1 MPKEKIIIT
10 YGTFDILHYG
20 HIRLLK
26 RAKKLGDKLYVGL
39 STDIF
44 CITQKNKHPFY
55 GYDFRKEMLEALR
68 YVDKVFPEDT
78 WEQKI
83 DDIKKYHADIV
94 VMGSDWAGSN
104 RFEFLRDYCTLKY
117 LSRTPDIS
125 TTEIKESLG
134 SYSNKVNK

>member
-1 MPKEKIIIT
+1 MSKEKIVIT

-20 HIRLLK
+20 HIRLLE
-26 RAKKLGDKLYVGL
+26 RAKKLGNKLYVGL
-39 STDIF
+39 STDTF
-44 CITQKNKHPFY
+44 CATQKNKHPFY

-68 YVDKVFPEDT
+68 CVDKVFPEEN

-83 DDIKKYHADIV
+83 DDVKKYHADVV

-104 RFEFLRDYCTLKY
+104 RFEYLRDYCELEY

-125 TTEIKESLG
+125 TTEIKERLG
-134 SYSNKVNK
+134 SRSKQG